1 MKNRFLIA
9 AVAVILTIGSLSCGK
24 PAEPEDFILTT
35 ENVDRCISSVGQYKG
50 LKVIV
55 TRDSLTDE
63 SIDYYTDY
71 FFEKQSQDIKDWI
84 AEDGDTVVIDYDGF
98 FAGTKDIA
106 VSGKG
111 QRVVLGRN
119 SLINGFDRELLG
131 VKEGDTK
138 EFTLSFPADYQS
150 DVLAGVS
157 CDFKVSVTGVIP
169 GLSDK
174 AVRALESEVYTN
186 EQEYRTFV
194 YYTLKEYADS
204 DYRTR
209 LVREVLNRA
218 AAGSVFTE
226 IPEGLLIRAKAEVM
240 ERYED
245 TAERY
250 GLQVP
255 EYLEYCG
262 TSLDAE
268 ATSYAKEQIVLFK
281 IAKEEGLEAGDAG
294 AVYESVSSFIVDN
307 TN

>member
-1 MKNRFLIA
+1 MKKRFLIA
-9 AVAVILTIGSLSCGK
+9 AMSVILAFGSVSCGT

-35 ENVDRCISSVGQYKG
+35 ANVDRCISSIGQYKG

-55 TRDSLTDE
+55 TRESLTDE

-71 FFEKQSQDIKDWI
+71 FFEKQAQDIEGWT
-84 AEDGDTVVIDYDGF
+84 AENGDTVVIDYNGY
-98 FAGTKDIA
+98 FAGTEDIA

-111 QRVVLGRN
+111 QRVLLGRN
-119 SLINGFDRELLG
+119 SLIKGFDRELLG
-131 VKEGDTK
+131 VKEGDVR
-138 EFTLSFPADYQS
+138 EFTLSFPTDYQS

-174 AVRALESEVYTN
+174 AVSALNSEVYTN
-186 EQEYRTFV
+186 EREYRTFV

-209 LVREVLNRA
+209 LVREVLNKT
-218 AAGSVFTE
+218 AAGSVFAE
-226 IPEGLLIRAKAEVM
+226 IPEGLLIRAKAEV
-240 ERYED
+240 EAKFLD

-255 EYLEYCG
+255 EYLEFCG

-268 ATSYAKEQIVLFK
+268 AMSYAKEQIVLFK
-281 IAKEEGLEAGDAG
+281 IAREEGLEAGDAG
-294 AVYESVSSFIVDN
+294 AVYDSVSSFIVDN